1 MKLRKILAA
10 ALSLALAA
18 SVFAGCSKGGDT
30 SSKAP
35 TTTTSGSSVSGGS
48 EGTTLP
54 ELPNNTLS
62 ITVARPQF
70 NEPAEGAEVQKMW
83 DEMMPEYLGCTLD
96 ITWEETLWN
105 DYLTNQPTQMAS
117 GTFADVV
124 PFGTTTKDLP
134 NQYGPDQ
141 MLVDLSQYKDLFVNY
156 QKFIDGTTGGE
167 EAIYNEDGTM
177 FMRFTA
183 ALSTKI
189 IFRAHSPLR
198 HSPIVLTCFRKTT

>member
-18 SVFAGCSKGGDT
+18 SIFAGCSKGGDT

-35 TTTTSGSSVSGGS
+35 ATTTSGSSASGGS

-83 DEMMPEYLGCTLD
+83 DEMMPKYLGCTLD

-117 GTFADVV
+117 GTFADVI

-141 MLVDLSQYKDLFVNY
+141 MLIDLSKYKDLFVITRSSSTVPPAA
-156 QKFIDGTTGGE
+156 KKLFITKT
-167 EAIYNEDGTM
+167 AL
-177 FMRFTA
+177 FMLFTS